1 MFLSQVILEGR
12 TARVHNLVADLY
24 RQHQFVYS
32 AFPDKSD
39 REESGEERRPSV
51 LYRLETTDGGARFV
65 FLVQSEEEPDW
76 MGCGERHIG
85 VICASHIKEVDP
97 HFSDGQRLRF
107 RLRANPTQMRLVA
120 PTERKGYKRVGL
132 YKEEE
137 QRDWLA
143 RCGERLGF
151 RTESVSIIPK
161 GVLTGRKPASQE
173 GARGNAVQ
181 CLMADFDGSLTVT
194 NAETFA
200 ETYRTGA
207 GRGKAWGC
215 GLLSVARL

>member
-32 AFPDKSD
+32 AFPDESD
-39 REESGEERRPSV
+39 REESGEKERPSV
-51 LYRLETTDGGARFV
+51 LYRLEATDSGARFA

-76 MGCGERHIG
+76 MGCGERHPG

-107 RLRANPTQMRLVA
+107 RLRANPTQMRLVD

-151 RTESVSIIPK
+151 RAEGVSIIPK
-161 GVLTGRKPASQE
+161 GVLTGRKPASHE
-173 GARGNAVQ
+173 GKGDDIK
-181 CLMADFDGSLTVT
+181 CLMVDFEGSLTVT
-194 NAETFA
+194 NSETFA
-200 ETYRTGA
+200 ETYRTGV
-207 GRGKAWGC
+207 GRGKAWGG
-215 GLLSVARL
+215 GLLSVKRL